1 MFWKRLR
8 RWLMEL
14 FGIDVK
20 AVTLGDKVFMPLF
33 YVTQTGGTAATWDYL
48 NKSKD
53 DQKYCRD
60 MILNMC
66 KSGETPAICFLLTPG
81 YEAGSVFDHFPKIN
95 EYNLSHAIDA
105 MRECAWDGIAVVP
118 CLYTDDKPA
127 NPVTHKGWF
136 YEIESYEKEWGYIHE
151 RIKRYVSA
159 YCLSIESN
167 EQCKTVSA
175 LQHYIYLMGKFM
187 PGKPCGVHLQWQSRG
202 SGNYVWNSLAST
214 PENADFILVEF
225 SWHPDNGDSKDV
237 SGLQSEMLIIQ
248 TELKDKKLLFHEFN
262 MNPAGE
268 IMPEQRERMRS
279 YRPWGV
285 G

>member
-1 MFWKRLR
+1 MFWKRFR

-66 KSGETPAICFLLTPG
+66 ASGETPAICFLLTPP
-81 YEAGSVFDHFPKIN
+81 YEAGNIFTPFPEVIN
-95 EYNLSHAIDA
+95 SENLEIAVDA
-105 MRECAWDGIAVVP
+105 MRECAWDGIAVMP
-118 CLYTDDKPA
+118 CLYTDDKAPW
-127 NPVTHKGWF
+127 WF
-136 YEIESYEKEWGYIHE
+136 DIEKHTETWNCIADKID
-151 RIKRYVSA
+151 RYCSA

-167 EQCKTVSA
+167 EQTTSIGM
-175 LQHYIYLMGKFM
+175 LQHKIAQAKECFQ
-187 PGKPCGVHLQWQSRG
+187 GKPLGTHLQWKG
-202 SGNYVWNSLAST
+202 AGKSGYRWDSLAST
-214 PENADFILVEF
+214 PANADFLFVEF
-225 SWHPDNGDSKDV
+225 SWQPGQGDKKGV
-237 SGLQSEMLIIQ
+237 AGVQSEMLMIQ
-248 TELKDKKLLFHEFN
+248 ADIPNRKLLFHEFN

-268 IMPEQRERMRS
+268 IMPAQRERMRS
-279 YRPWGV
+279 YQPWGV